1 LVGMEIS
8 PATMEI
14 NMGVP
19 QKTKNR
25 TRTTIWSRYT
35 TPGYVPEESKSAYN
49 RGACTAC
56 LSYHSA
62 Q

>member
-1 LVGMEIS
+1 MKTSVTLENEARPHTLLVGMEIS

-25 TRTTIWSRYT
+25 TRTTI
-35 TPGYVPEESKSAYN
+35 
-49 RGACTAC
+49 
-56 LSYHSA
+56 
-62 Q
+62 